1 MNISMKIAIS
11 LIASVTIVGCASQPR
26 SCYDRSCEDSVVYA
40 EPIRAECTTSAVN
53 NCNPLVIPDE
63 IVINVIG
70 YGAPKNTFES
80 AAQRRLM
87 AMRASELDAYRK
99 LSEQI
104 SGVHIFGDTRVDDFI
119 AGHDRIRS
127 RLNTFIQGATI
138 THQEF
143 ESDGVAITY
152 MSMRVSR
159 SNLQKMLER
168 ERIYQSRGLGLVPG
182 GAYRDSLYFAPRY

>member
-1 MNISMKIAIS
+1 MKN
-11 LIASVTIVGCASQPR
+11 TIKVAMSILALTTLAGCASQR
-26 SCYDRSCEDSVVYA
+26 SCHDSACTDSVVFEQPA
-40 EPIRAECTTSAVN
+40 RAQCAPTASSRCDT
-53 NCNPLVIPDE
+53 LVVPDE
-63 IVINVIG
+63 IVINVVG

-99 LSEQI
+99 LSEQV

-159 SNLQKMLER
+159 SQLQRMLER

>member
-1 MNISMKIAIS
+1 MNNTIKAALS
-11 LIASVTIVGCASQPR
+11 LLALTALAGCATQR
-26 SCYDRSCEDSVVYA
+26 SCHDFNCYDSVVYEQPSQCSSSSSRCGA
-40 EPIRAECTTSAVN
+40 
-53 NCNPLVIPDE
+53 LVVPDE
-63 IVINVIG
+63 IIVNVVG

-87 AMRASELDAYRK
+87 ALRASELDAYRK

-119 AGHDRIRS
+119 SQHDRVRS

-143 ESDGVAITY
+143 QSDGVAVTH
-152 MSMRVSR
+152 MTMKVSR
-159 SNLQKMLER
+159 SQLQRMLER
-168 ERIYQSRGLGLVPG
+168 ERIHQARGLGIVPG
-182 GAYRDSLYFAPRY
+182 GAHRDMLYYAPRY

>member
-1 MNISMKIAIS
+1 MNNTIKAALS
-11 LIASVTIVGCASQPR
+11 LLALTTLVGCAAHR
-26 SCYDRSCEDSVVYA
+26 SCQDFSCHDSVVYEQPNRTQCLA
-40 EPIRAECTTSAVN
+40 SSSGCSA
-53 NCNPLVIPDE
+53 LVVPDE
-63 IVINVIG
+63 IIINVIG

-87 AMRASELDAYRK
+87 ALRASELDAYRK

-119 AGHDRIRS
+119 AQHDRIRS

-152 MSMRVSR
+152 MTMRVSR
-159 SNLQKMLER
+159 SQLQRILER

-182 GAYRDSLYFAPRY
+182 GAFRDTLYYAPRY

>member
-1 MNISMKIAIS
+1 MNNTIKVALS
-11 LIASVTIVGCASQPR
+11 LLALTTLAGCAAQR
-26 SCYDRSCEDSVVYA
+26 GCNDFGCYDSVVYEQPNRTQCSPSSSQCGA
-40 EPIRAECTTSAVN
+40 
-53 NCNPLVIPDE
+53 LVVPDE
-63 IVINVIG
+63 IVVNVVG

-87 AMRASELDAYRK
+87 ALRASELDAYRK

-119 AGHDRIRS
+119 AQHDRIRS

-143 ESDGVAITY
+143 QSDGVAVTH
-152 MSMRVSR
+152 MTMRVSR
-159 SNLQKMLER
+159 SQLQRMLER

-182 GAYRDSLYFAPRY
+182 GAFRDTLYYAPRY